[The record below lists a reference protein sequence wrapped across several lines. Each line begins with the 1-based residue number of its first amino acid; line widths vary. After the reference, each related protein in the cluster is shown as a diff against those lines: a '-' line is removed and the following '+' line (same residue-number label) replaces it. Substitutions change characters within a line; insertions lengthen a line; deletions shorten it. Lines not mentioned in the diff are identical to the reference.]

1 MAHPS
6 ELARVRTL
14 GENGASTPLPL
25 SPLIPA
31 RDLGPARGRRYTQY
45 SDSLRFS
52 VIDKI
57 VISPTRHTGPRE
69 GRGPRFFRFA
79 RQPTRSLSGVG
90 VTGDEDFKG
99 VSQKTPFAV
108 PEL

>member
-1 MAHPS
+1 MG
-6 ELARVRTL
+6 TL
-14 GENGASTPLPL
+14 GENGACVDGPLL
-25 SPLIPA
+25 SSRPGK
-31 RDLGPARGRRYTQY
+31 DLGPARGRRHTQY

-57 VISPTRHTGPRE
+57 VISPTRHTGRE
-69 GRGPRFFRFA
+69 GQVSFFRFA
-79 RQPTRSLSGVG
+79 RHPTRSLSGVD
-90 VTGDEDFKG
+90 VTGDEDFQG

>member
-1 MAHPS
+1 MEDDIH
-6 ELARVRTL
+6 
-14 GENGASTPLPL
+14 N
-25 SPLIPA
+25 
-31 RDLGPARGRRYTQY
+31 

-57 VISPTRHTGPRE
+57 VISPTRHTGVRVE
-69 GRGPRFFRFA
+69 ARAFSRFF
-79 RQPTRSLSGVG
+79 QLGSLGVG
-90 VTGDEDFKG
+90 VVTSDEDYKG

>member
-1 MAHPS
+1 VEDDIH
-6 ELARVRTL
+6 
-14 GENGASTPLPL
+14 N
-25 SPLIPA
+25 
-31 RDLGPARGRRYTQY
+31 

-57 VISPTRHTGPRE
+57 VISPTRHTGVRVE
-69 GRGPRFFRFA
+69 ARASLFWFF
-79 RQPTRSLSGVG
+79 QLGTLGVG
-90 VTGDEDFKG
+90 VVTSDEDYKG